1 MGEKGGDGLCAGEEG
16 GDRPWLGE
24 EGGDGLWFGEE
35 GGDGPCADEVGGDRP
50 SAGEGSGNNRC
61 VDLCPV
67 VEEWLH
73 SNKKFGRLKAR
84 SLLQRLYQ
92 HAYANCNHQRWGSYA

>member
-1 MGEKGGDGLCAGEEG
+1 MGEEG
-16 GDRPWLGE
+16 GDALCVCE
-24 EGGDGLWFGEE
+24 EGGDGLWLGEE
-35 GGDGPCADEVGGDRP
+35 GGDGPCAGEEGGDGP
-50 SAGEGSGNNRC
+50 SVGEGSGNSLC
-61 VDLCPV
+61 VDLCSV

-92 HAYANCNHQRWGSYA
+92 YAYANCNHQRWALYA